1 MLKAKFMEK
10 NIKQPKSVRIS
21 VLLIWFV
28 VLRTSVLKNSE
39 LGQHFR
45 SLLFNLW
52 GGQQLKQREM
62 ILKRARFALWL

>member
-10 NIKQPKSVRIS
+10 NIKLPKSVRIS

-45 SLLFNLW
+45 SLLFNL
-52 GGQQLKQREM
+52 
-62 ILKRARFALWL
+62 